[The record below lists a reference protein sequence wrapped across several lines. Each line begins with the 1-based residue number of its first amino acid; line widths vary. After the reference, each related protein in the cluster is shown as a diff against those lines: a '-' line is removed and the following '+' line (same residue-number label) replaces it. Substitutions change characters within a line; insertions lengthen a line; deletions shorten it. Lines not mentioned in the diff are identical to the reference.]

1 MLVRSETIYVNLLKM
16 VISKISKTKHLW
28 DLNKLIQIFRKFNNK
43 QKILTIK

>member
-16 VISKISKTKHLW
+16 VILKISKTRHHW
-28 DLNKLIQIFRKFNNK
+28 ALNKPIQISPKFNNK